1 MNRTDVEG
9 DCYYLNS
16 YSCLFLLDYA
26 SYLYPNTFQENFM
39 TQTHSYISAL
49 HRAAQRALW
58 GALVAVVCIAC
69 GSGGSGDSSAGA
81 GSGNGSGNSG
91 GNSGTDPKAAFT
103 QSTPTL
109 NNAPGSEITYCY
121 YFHLPPTQQLIK
133 KFKATLPPNV
143 VDATLFI
150 TETPAYPDGTLST
163 ADCSYTAGGSGGG
176 FYLPTFVYRAVPTG
190 TGTDEMTLPSDDG
203 TGKPVAIRI
212 DPNQPAF
219 LQVHLFNTTTV
230 TVTESVKIEG
240 FGYEPGTDATLAGA
254 FVVLNTFINIP
265 PGTSASPGQASAS
278 GSCGI
283 PRDWNFFRMTTA
295 ANKQAVHTSVKDG
308 TTTLVA
314 LDDARSSKPVVPVIN
329 TWVAPNFFKFKAE
342 INPFT
347 SQKFSYRCDYSNPN
361 NYTIHTGSSI
371 ETDEQCMAFSYY
383 FPNTHPF
390 QLATLCI
397 NSLTVN

>member
-1 MNRTDVEG
+1 MI
-9 DCYYLNS
+9 
-16 YSCLFLLDYA
+16 
-26 SYLYPNTFQENFM
+26 
-39 TQTHSYISAL
+39 QTSFCISAL
-49 HRAAQRALW
+49 RHVAQRAVLM
-58 GALVAVVCIAC
+58 ALVAVVCVAC
-69 GSGGSGDSSAGA
+69 GSGGSGDSGAGA
-81 GSGNGSGNSG
+81 GSGNGNGNGSGNG
-91 GNSGTDPKAAFT
+91 GTDPKASFT
-103 QSTPTL
+103 QSTPAL
-109 NNAPGSEITYCY
+109 DNAPGGEITYCY

-163 ADCSYTAGGSGGG
+163 ANCSYTAGGSGGG
-176 FYLPTFVYRAVPTG
+176 FYVPTFVYRAVPTG

-240 FGYEPGTDATLAGA
+240 FSYDVGTDTTLAGA

-265 PGTSASPGQASAS
+265 PGTSVSPGLASAS
-278 GSCGI
+278 GSCAI
-283 PRDWNFFRMTTA
+283 PRDWNFFRMTVA

-314 LDDARSSKPVVPVIN
+314 LDDTRSSKPVVPLIN
-329 TWVAPNFFKFKAE
+329 TWATPNFFKFKADT
-342 INPFT
+342 NPFT
-347 SQKFSYRCDYSNPN
+347 NQKFSYRCDYSNPN
-361 NYTIHTGSSI
+361 NYSIHQGYSM

-383 FPNTHPF
+383 FPNTHPL
-390 QLATLCI
+390 QIATLCL
-397 NSLTVN
+397 NSFTLN